1 MLSDISIDLTI
12 VICFLSLTLFVGLGK
27 NNKASNIKDYALG
40 GRNFS
45 TGAIVATIVATWV
58 GGGAFNANLTKT
70 YSDGLFYIIAS
81 FGQILALLLMGLV
94 FIPRMR
100 SFLGKLSIAEA
111 MGDLYGKNV
120 RIIIAILGIVPS
132 IGSIAVQFKVFGG
145 VVSYFL
151 NFSPIT
157 GILISSV
164 IVTLYSAFGGIR
176 AVTFTDVLQML
187 TFGLAFP
194 IIGVMIWN
202 HIHTEGYTLL
212 GALNEPKFNPSL
224 FFGNISNSDLLSMF
238 TLTCY
243 FALPGMKPA
252 IIQRVSMGSSIEQ
265 AKRAFIIAAG
275 MVVLIKLAMQWL
287 PFLIYHTNP
296 NLKPNQI
303 FGFIID
309 NYTYIGLKGLMVS
322 GVFAMAMSTAD
333 SYINSSSVLF
343 AHDIWNVLKI
353 KKKHELLISRIFALL
368 LGSVGI
374 IMAIMGKDL
383 LHIILTT
390 NAFYMPIVTAPV
402 MLTILGLKTTKKS
415 ILTGMFA
422 GFVSISAWKIIGIK
436 ADGIFICLLINILFI
451 LGTHYLL
458 KQPGGWVDNK
468 IASNPSD
475 KASARIIHYFKSIYS
490 SVKYFRY
497 RDYCNSKSP
506 INELSYIGLGAYIIV
521 YTITSMYSIE
531 LAYNSFTHSVLLAVY
546 QIMMVSGIVLITFPV
561 WPKGSNKLKI
571 ATSIWPIIVFM
582 NLIIFNILLV
592 LVSGFNTLQF
602 ATFTVNLLIS
612 VILLGWRSGTLLN
625 IIGAIIVIKFCSLSD
640 SLNYI
645 ASTIESP
652 AFIIIYILLVVGA
665 TIIIFIKP
673 REDRID
679 GLQTEVGHLN
689 YKVTHFN
696 QKVHDQQQEIQ
707 RLGATAQK
715 ILNNVNH
722 ELRLPVGNVMN
733 FAEMLKTGLG
743 NYKKDELKLLTTEVY
758 DNSKRLSSMILN
770 MLDLMT
776 IDSKQLDLDIKKM
789 NLSEIV
795 QDRISSCSNIYLKGK
810 KLSFKVAVE
819 EDIFASIDPNYM
831 RQAIDNLIVNAIT
844 HSNSGTITITLERSG
859 KLAKFT
865 IKDQGKGIAKKD
877 IFDIFTPFKIGMN
890 TESKAEGRGIG
901 LALCKAVIE
910 SHYGKINAS
919 SNGTKGAQFEFTI
932 PLDGN

>member
-1 MLSDISIDLTI
+1 MFDSISIDMTI
-12 VICFLSLTLFVGLGK
+12 VISFLLVTLFVGFGK
-27 NNKASNIKDYALG
+27 KASNIKDYALG

-58 GGGAFNANLTKT
+58 GGGAFNANLTRT
-70 YSDGLFYIIAS
+70 YADGLFYVLAS
-81 FGQILALLLMGLV
+81 FGQIFSLLLMGFV
-94 FIPRMR
+94 FIPRM
-100 SFLGKLSIAEA
+100 SYFLGKLSIAEA
-111 MGDLYGKNV
+111 MGDLYGKKV

-151 NFSPIT
+151 DFSPIT
-157 GILISSV
+157 GILISSIV
-164 IVTLYSAFGGIR
+164 VTLYSAFGGIR

-212 GALNEPKFNPSL
+212 GALNEPKFNPVI
-224 FFGNISNSDLLSMF
+224 FFSNISNADLLSMI

-265 AKRAFIIAAG
+265 VKKAFIIAAG
-275 MVVLIKLAMQWL
+275 LVVLIKLAMQWL

-296 NLKPNQI
+296 HLKPNQI
-303 FGFIID
+303 FGYIID

-343 AHDIWNVLKI
+343 AHDIWNVLKM
-353 KKKHELLISRIFALL
+353 KKKHELLVSKLFSIL
-368 LGSVGI
+368 LGATGI

-390 NAFYMPIVTAPV
+390 NAFYMPIVTAPI
-402 MLTILGLKTTKKS
+402 MLTIMGLKTTKKS
-415 ILTGMFA
+415 ILSGMFA
-422 GFVSISAWKIIGIK
+422 GFVAISIWKILDIK
-436 ADGIFICLLINILFI
+436 ADGIFICLIVNTGFI
-451 LGTHYLL
+451 LGTHYFL
-458 KQPGGWVDNK
+458 KQPGGWRNNK
-468 IASNPSD
+468 IVEEGNDASGVKILCYLRNLLNSIKNFSYLEYC
-475 KASARIIHYFKSIYS
+475 KAKA
-490 SVKYFRY
+490 
-497 RDYCNSKSP
+497 P

-531 LAYNSFTHSVLLAVY
+531 LTYNSFVHKVLLVIY
-546 QIMMVSGIVLITFPV
+546 QIMMVSGILLITYPV
-561 WPKGSNKLKI
+561 WPEKQDKLKWG
-571 ATSIWPIIVFM
+571 SMIWPII
-582 NLIIFNILLV
+582 IFFDMVMSNILLV
-592 LVSGFNTLQF
+592 LVSGIDALQF
-602 ATFTVNLLIS
+602 ATFTINLLIT
-612 VILLGWRSGTLLN
+612 VILLGWRSGIFLN
-625 IIGAIIVIKFCSLSD
+625 LIGAALVLKFYSHSD
-640 SLNYI
+640 SLHSI
-645 ASTIESP
+645 SAQIESP
-652 AFIIIYILLVVGA
+652 AFVIIYILLVVGA

-673 REDRID
+673 REEKMDE
-679 GLQTEVGHLN
+679 LQSEVGDLN
-689 YKVTHFN
+689 YKVIHYN

-733 FAEMLKTGLG
+733 FAEMLKTNLS
-743 NYKKDELKLLTTEVY
+743 NYRKEDLKLLTTEVY

-776 IDSKQLDLDIKKM
+776 LDSKQLDLDIKKM

-795 QDRISSCSNIYLKGK
+795 EDRISSCRNIYLKDK
-810 KLSFKVAVE
+810 DLNFKVAVE
-819 EDIFASIDPNYM
+819 EEIFAHIDPNYL

-844 HSNSGTITITLERSG
+844 HSISGTITIRLSEAG
-859 KLAKFT
+859 KIAKFT
-865 IKDQGKGIAKKD
+865 IEDQGKGIAKKD

-910 SHYGKINAS
+910 SHHGKITVS
-919 SNGTKGAQFEFTI
+919 SNGVKGAEFEFML
-932 PLDGN
+932 PLDEN